1 MQAQKLMKSFAL
13 SGFTLEGCNSKTM
26 LDINIKILVCFF
38 LMCNL
43 LKYEKIVVR
52 LNANLLLLYL
62 NFFSYKS
69 QLLVLFIYNLS

>member
-62 NFFSYKS
+62 NFFSDKS